1 MKPFPRTLLFI
12 GMFAS
17 SALAQ
22 AQAPQIPQTPGQKIT
37 VPFSDPARPGS
48 LHVNVINGSITVKGT
63 ARKDVL
69 IEVRQRT
76 DEDEDENEVQIEI
89 DEKPAKKL
97 GGLREIPQPPS
108 FAVEEENNR
117 VEVSSRNHARAS
129 DFVIEVPAKID
140 LELSAINDG
149 DIKVDN
155 VDGELE
161 ISNVNGEIYLNQ
173 VSGSVVAHTT
183 NGEVKAT
190 LNRVTAGKPMAFT
203 TLNGD
208 VDLTLPATTKA
219 NLRLRSDNG
228 QLFTD
233 FDFAAQAADVQ
244 ESRDRG
250 GRTLKE
256 IGKYIG
262 GSINGGGPV
271 FELRSFSGDV
281 YVRKG
286 GK

>member
-1 MKPFPRTLLFI
+1 MNNRTLML
-12 GMFAS
+12 
-17 SALAQ
+17 SALFALPTLVS
-22 AQAPQIPQTPGQKIT
+22 AQAPQIPQTPGQKII
-37 VPFSDPARPGS
+37 VPLSDPTRAGS
-48 LHVNVINGSITVKGT
+48 LHVGVMGGSITVKG
-63 ARKDVL
+63 ANRKDVL
-69 IEVRQRT
+69 IEVRQRG
-76 DEDEDENEVQIEI
+76 DEDEDHEEDNKS
-89 DEKPAKKL
+89 DRKPSS
-97 GGLREIPQPPS
+97 GLREIPQPAS
-108 FAVEEENNR
+108 FSVEEGNNR
-117 VEVSSRNHARAS
+117 VEVSSRNFGSRS
-129 DFVIEVPAKID
+129 NDFVIEVPARFD
-140 LELSAINDG
+140 LELSAVNDG
-149 DIKVDN
+149 DIVVEG
-155 VDGELE
+155 VDGEHE
-161 ISNVNGEIYLNQ
+161 ISNVNGEITLDR
-173 VSGSVVAHTT
+173 VGGSVVAHTT
-183 NGEVKAT
+183 NGAVKAT
-190 LNRVTAGKPMAFT
+190 LTRVTAGKPMAFT

-233 FDFAAQAADVQ
+233 FDFTAQVADVS
-244 ESRDRG
+244 ESREQ